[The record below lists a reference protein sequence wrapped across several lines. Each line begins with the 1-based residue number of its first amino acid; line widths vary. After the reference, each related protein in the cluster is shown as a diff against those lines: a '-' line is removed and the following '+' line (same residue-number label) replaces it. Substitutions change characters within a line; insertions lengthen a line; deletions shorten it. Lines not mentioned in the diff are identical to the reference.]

1 MSTKGGN
8 PLQTR
13 LALGYIQQFKRGGP
27 CESSNGIALSKTAH
41 WLFDRGFWSINDD
54 YTVLVKSG
62 AFEEAGDAGQL
73 LKPQAGRQ
81 ILLPTRRGA
90 WPNPLFLA
98 WHRASHGFEV
108 RH

>member
-1 MSTKGGN
+1 MHGISSRTSGLSFTGYAGSRC
-8 PLQTR
+8 R
-13 LALGYIQQFKRGGP
+13 LT
-27 CESSNGIALSKTAH
+27 SKTAH

-73 LKPQAGRQ
+73 LKPHAGRQ
-81 ILLPTRRGA
+81 ILLPTSRGA
-90 WPNPLFLA
+90 WPNPSFLA
-98 WHRASHGFEV
+98 WHRANHGFEG